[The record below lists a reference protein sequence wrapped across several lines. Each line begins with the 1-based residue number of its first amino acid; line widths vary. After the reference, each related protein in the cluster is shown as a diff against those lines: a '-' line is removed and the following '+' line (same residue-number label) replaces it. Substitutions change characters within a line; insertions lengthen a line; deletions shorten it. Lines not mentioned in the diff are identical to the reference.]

1 MLISRRVA
9 GTFAS
14 RQGCLFLS
22 HHIFE
27 VTQHPGFPLMACFYF
42 NHFYYEEFF
51 LYFSFPLCSQSPF
64 PHDFFCG
71 TNNHCFYFWIINPL
85 RTLEPPWF

>member
-1 MLISRRVA
+1 MLISRQVA

-14 RQGCLFLS
+14 RQGCLCLS

-51 LYFSFPLCSQSPF
+51 LYFSFPPAIRV
-64 PHDFFCG
+64 
-71 TNNHCFYFWIINPL
+71 CFHMTVFVELIIIAFISGL
-85 RTLEPPWF
+85 